1 MRKNGRNNR
10 NIFIKCDAG
19 GRARKAFD
27 EAAEECDDGLWRS
40 QKTWMLLKGRGSLI
54 NHISFLLIE
63 HNLWWCVKWI
73 HIRDSRIAWH
83 FRDTTPGCDA
93 NEGIRC
99 VRISDSKPERLESRH
114 FQNSLE
120 KKQKSQSQLL
130 IIIHKPN
137 EECRQTTY
145 LSIWCIAMCW
155 EYTAHNNA
163 RSAFKE

>member
-27 EAAEECDDGLWRS
+27 EAAKECDDDLWRL

-54 NHISFLLIE
+54 YHISFLLIE
-63 HNLWWCVKWI
+63 HNLWWCVKRI

-99 VRISDSKPERLESRH
+99 VRISDSKPEILEAFPELTRVKPKSS
-114 FQNSLE
+114 NLNYYSLIE
-120 KKQKSQSQLL
+120 RGVQAMFLFRALL
-130 IIIHKPN
+130 
-137 EECRQTTY
+137 CA
-145 LSIWCIAMCW
+145 S
-155 EYTAHNNA
+155 
-163 RSAFKE
+163 SV